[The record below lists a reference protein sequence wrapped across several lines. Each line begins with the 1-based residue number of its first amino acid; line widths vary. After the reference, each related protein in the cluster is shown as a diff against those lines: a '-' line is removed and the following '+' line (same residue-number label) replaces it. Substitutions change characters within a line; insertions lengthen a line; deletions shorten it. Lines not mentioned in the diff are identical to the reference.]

1 MNPAYLPPL
10 ANHLWQSTLFAAV
23 AGLLTLLLRNNR
35 ARVRHCVW
43 LVASW
48 KFLIPFS
55 VLVSLGSHSHWRT
68 APPSEQP
75 GLSVVTERSG
85 LSVVMDQVSQPFTA
99 KAASEM
105 PSPEGPPPAIPVPSL
120 LYTIWACGFLGIT
133 CSWWVRWRRIR
144 AAVRAG
150 TPLPLELPIR
160 AVSSPALLEPGV
172 FGVFRPV
179 MLLPEGILERLTADQ
194 LNGVIAHEVC
204 HVNNR
209 DNLMAA
215 LHMFVETVF
224 WFHPLVW
231 WIGKRMVEERE
242 RACDEEVLRLSSE
255 PRAYAE
261 GILEI
266 CKIYVESPLAC
277 VSGVAGANLRKRVE
291 AIMRKHV
298 GVVLSPAKKLV
309 LALAGALT
317 LMAPVGVGIANA
329 PAVRAQSA
337 SAKESKSFEVASVK
351 RLLEPSDSTSTGG
364 GPGTSDPGRF
374 WRFNVT
380 MASLLVQAFQIQ
392 GHAIVGPDWLSSR
405 SGPRYELTAT
415 VPAGAK
421 RDEVPLMLQNL
432 LIERFG
438 LKFHREQREV
448 PGYAL
453 VVGKSGLKLKPSS
466 GTPAPISGRDGFPNI
481 PEGIAPGRMSQDSV
495 GTVRRLSAGA
505 MTMAQFADYLDNQ
518 TDGPVVDVTEVPGR
532 YDIVLYFSK
541 PLPITADPA
550 TALADNRFDLLSAL
564 REQLGLELQ
573 RRKVRADLLII
584 DHIEQTPLPN

>member
-1 MNPAYLPPL
+1 LG
-10 ANHLWQSTLFAAV
+10 
-23 AGLLTLLLRNNR
+23 AG
-35 ARVRHCVW
+35 
-43 LVASW
+43 
-48 KFLIPFS
+48 
-55 VLVSLGSHSHWRT
+55 GS
-68 APPSEQP
+68 
-75 GLSVVTERSG
+75 
-85 LSVVMDQVSQPFTA
+85 
-99 KAASEM
+99 
-105 PSPEGPPPAIPVPSL
+105 
-120 LYTIWACGFLGIT
+120 
-133 CSWWVRWRRIR
+133 
-144 AAVRAG
+144 
-150 TPLPLELPIR
+150 
-160 AVSSPALLEPGV
+160 EPG
-172 FGVFRPV
+172 
-179 MLLPEGILERLTADQ
+179 
-194 LNGVIAHEVC
+194 
-204 HVNNR
+204 
-209 DNLMAA
+209 
-215 LHMFVETVF
+215 
-224 WFHPLVW
+224 
-231 WIGKRMVEERE
+231 
-242 RACDEEVLRLSSE
+242 
-255 PRAYAE
+255 AYAE

-291 AIMRKHV
+291 AIMRKRV
-298 GVVLSPAKKLV
+298 GVGLSPAKRVFLGV
-309 LALAGALT
+309 AGALALT
-317 LMAPVGVGIANA
+317 APIGLGIANA

-374 WRFNVT
+374 WRSNVT

-392 GHAIVGPDWLSSR
+392 GHALVGPDWLSSR

-481 PEGIAPGRMSQDSV
+481 PEGIAPGRMSLDSV

-505 MTMAQFADYLDNQ
+505 MSMAQFADYLDNQ

-532 YDIVLYFSK
+532 YDIVFYFSK
-541 PLPITADPA
+541 PLPITGDPA
-550 TALADNRFDLLSAL
+550 AAPTDNRFDLLSAL

>member
-1 MNPAYLPPL
+1 MAHFVTAASSAISPASARLTRQDARLPTSCGVRP
-10 ANHLWQSTLFAAV
+10 ANVQQS
-23 AGLLTLLLRNNR
+23 
-35 ARVRHCVW
+35 
-43 LVASW
+43 
-48 KFLIPFS
+48 
-55 VLVSLGSHSHWRT
+55 SLG
-68 APPSEQP
+68 
-75 GLSVVTERSG
+75 
-85 LSVVMDQVSQPFTA
+85 
-99 KAASEM
+99 
-105 PSPEGPPPAIPVPSL
+105 
-120 LYTIWACGFLGIT
+120 
-133 CSWWVRWRRIR
+133 RR
-144 AAVRAG
+144 
-150 TPLPLELPIR
+150 PD
-160 AVSSPALLEPGV
+160 GV
-172 FGVFRPV
+172 
-179 MLLPEGILERLTADQ
+179 ILIIDRLTADQ

-291 AIMRKHV
+291 AIMRKRV

-309 LALAGALT
+309 LAVAGALT
-317 LMAPVGVGIANA
+317 LTAPVGVGIVNA
-329 PAVRAQSA
+329 PAVQAQSA
-337 SAKESKSFEVASVK
+337 SAKESKSFEVASVR
-351 RLLEPSDSTSTGG
+351 RLLEPSESTSTGG

-415 VPAGAK
+415 VPAGAT

-448 PGYAL
+448 SGYAL
-453 VVGKSGLKLKPSS
+453 VVGKSGLKLKSSS
-466 GTPAPISGRDGFPNI
+466 GTPAPISGRDGFPDV
-481 PEGIAPGRMSQDSV
+481 PEGIAPGRISVDSV

-505 MTMAQFADYLDNQ
+505 MSMAQFADYLDNQ

-532 YDIVLYFSK
+532 YDIVFYFSK
-541 PLPITADPA
+541 PLPITVDPA
-550 TALADNRFDLLSAL
+550 AAPTDNRFDLLSAL